1 MSDSP
6 TIDPKHGDDDKYI
19 VVARRYRPLQFD
31 QLVGQENATRALMN
45 AIETGR
51 VGHAYLFTGARG
63 VGKTSTARIFAK
75 ALNAPEGPTATPD
88 NSSDICQAID
98 AGEDIDVLEIDGAS
112 NRGIDEIRQL
122 RAGVGM
128 RPSRARYKIYI
139 IDEVHMLTQQA
150 FNALLKTLEEP
161 PEHVKFIFCT
171 TDPEKIPITVLS
183 RCQRFDFAPVETEAI
198 LARLEEIVQAE
209 GCQADQ
215 DALRLLA
222 RRAAGSMRDSQSL
235 LEQVLSFATD
245 RITVDQV
252 HSMLGTADDTRLAA
266 LAAGLIARDP
276 AAVLKMVDDA
286 VMGGIDAG
294 QLAEQ
299 LLGYFRDLMTAT
311 VGCGVDMLRHA
322 APASYD
328 DLAAQ
333 GNQLGIQTVLVI
345 VGIIDQAISRM
356 RQSVHSR
363 VLLEAAMVQICRLA
377 DLQAISD
384 VVAGLGQAGGG
395 SQVGKPPQPA
405 AAEKKNISLG
415 QTQGTPV
422 AASANVPTPQPA
434 ALAGA
439 GVSTGSP
446 PVGAPP
452 AAPAAPVA
460 GNGSPTGA
468 PPKATPAAQPTQAN
482 GSATSKPAP
491 TAAAATSPQPNPA
504 GGAGQSGAVALQDA
518 PAATDSPA
526 SVATPSIVAGRPWDA
541 ETVKSVWKG
550 AIASLDDMTANYA
563 KNAQRVEPMGDGA
576 IRVIFSSARSLDKVS
591 CEKPERRIK
600 LEGALASV
608 AGRHV
613 HYECVLVEA
622 PRSEKPIRR
631 ALTSADRAR
640 RQREVENEP
649 IIAKMMELF
658 DAEVVKVIPPKD
670 E

>member
-6 TIDPKHGDDDKYI
+6 ASDAKNHDDDKYI

-198 LARLEEIVQAE
+198 LARLEEIVQSE

-252 HSMLGTADDTRLAA
+252 HSMLGTADDTRLSA
-266 LAAGLIARDP
+266 LAVGLIDRDP

-322 APASYD
+322 APGSYD

-333 GNQLGIQTVLVI
+333 GNRLGIHTILVI
-345 VGIIDQAISRM
+345 VGIIDQAITRM

-363 VLLEAAMVQICRLA
+363 VLLEAALVQICRLA

-384 VVAGLGQAGGG
+384 VVAGLRQVSAGGAAP
-395 SQVGKPPQPA
+395 VQPA
-405 AAEKKNISLG
+405 AVEKKNIDLASNA
-415 QTQGTPV
+415 PA
-422 AASANVPTPQPA
+422 AASVPPANVARSASPAGSAPPPA
-434 ALAGA
+434 ANA
-439 GVSTGSP
+439 
-446 PVGAPP
+446 APP
-452 AAPAAPVA
+452 AAVAPNAPAPAPSSSVPAPAAPRPVA
-460 GNGSPTGA
+460 
-468 PPKATPAAQPTQAN
+468 
-482 GSATSKPAP
+482 AP
-491 TAAAATSPQPNPA
+491 TAVAERPASGGAAVSPPAAASPSPPGPVSRPA
-504 GGAGQSGAVALQDA
+504 AASQNAAAAVAVQEPPSNNGA
-518 PAATDSPA
+518 PAAS
-526 SVATPSIVAGRPWDA
+526 GQWDA
-541 ETVKSVWKG
+541 EYVRSMWRG

-563 KNAQRVEPMGDGA
+563 KNAQRVEPAGDGA
-576 IRVIFSSARSLDKVS
+576 IRVYFPSARSLDKVS
-591 CEKPERRIK
+591 CEKPERRSK
-600 LEGALASV
+600 LEAALAAV
-608 AGRHV
+608 AKRHV
-613 HYECVLVEA
+613 HYDCFLIEA
-622 PRSEKPIRR
+622 PPSQKPVRR

-640 RQREVENEP
+640 RQREVEQEP

-658 DAEVVKVIPPKD
+658 DAEVVKVIPAKEED
-670 E
+670 